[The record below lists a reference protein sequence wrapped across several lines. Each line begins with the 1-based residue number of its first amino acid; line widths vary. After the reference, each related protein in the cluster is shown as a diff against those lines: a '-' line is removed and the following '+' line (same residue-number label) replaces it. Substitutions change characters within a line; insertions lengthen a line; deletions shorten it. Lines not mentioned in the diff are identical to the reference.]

1 MKAKLST
8 LLSSALLAAA
18 ALASPEGPALAQDFP
33 SKPIRFIVP
42 FPPGGPSDIIARTVG
57 EKASGSLGQPVIIEN
72 RPGAAGVTG
81 IASVSRAEPD
91 GHTIGISASSTL
103 SINHNLQEKP
113 AFDPLADLKLVTQ
126 LVSVPEVLVVND
138 KVPARTLAELVALAK
153 AQPGKLNYATPGI
166 GTISHLVMEL
176 LKVNTG
182 TNIVHVPY
190 SGAAPAI
197 NDLLGGH
204 VQMLFADLPILIG
217 NIKGG
222 KLLPLAVG
230 GARRAPDLPNVP
242 TARELGWHEVVADN
256 WYGVVA
262 PPRVAPAV
270 LAKTHGAL
278 VAALRSADVRK
289 KLEDMGN
296 IIVGSTPDEFMT
308 YLKTEITKWEKVIK
322 AAGIK
327 GK

>member
-1 MKAKLST
+1 MSETVRSLMVITA
-8 LLSSALLAAA
+8 AWLAVVGAPAA
-18 ALASPEGPALAQDFP
+18 AQDFP
-33 SKPIRFIVP
+33 TRPIKLIVP
-42 FPPGGPSDIIARTVG
+42 FPAGGPSDFIARVMS
-57 EKASGSLGQPVIIEN
+57 EKAATLLGQPVVLEN

-81 IASVSRAEPD
+81 VAIVSRAEPD
-91 GHTIGISASSTL
+91 GYTIGIAASSTL

-113 AFDPLADLKLVTQ
+113 PYDPLVDLKLVTQ
-126 LVSVPEVLVVND
+126 LVSVPEVLVVAD
-138 KVPARTLAELVALAK
+138 KVPARTLAELIALAK

-166 GTISHLVMEL
+166 GTISHLVVEL

-182 TNIVHVPY
+182 IDVAHVPY

-222 KLLPLAVG
+222 TLRALAVG
-230 GARRAPDLPNVP
+230 SEKRARDLPDVP

-256 WYGVVA
+256 WYGLVA
-262 PPRVAPAV
+262 PPQTPPAV
-270 LAKTHGAL
+270 
-278 VAALRSADVRK
+278 VARIHSAVVGALRSDEVRQ
-289 KLEDMGN
+289 KLEAQGN
-296 IIVGSTPDEFMT
+296 IIVASTPDEFRD
-308 YLKTEITKWEKVIK
+308 YVKSEIAKWAKVIK
-322 AAGIK
+322 AAWVK